1 MAKSQFQDR
10 AEGIVGRAEAAA
22 GSLADDAKSQFG
34 RVGDP
39 GTQAPATAGRA
50 YGQARDQMSGAA
62 AAVASSVEQQ
72 PFVTPLAVGLVCGT
86 VCFLL
91 GRR

>member
-1 MAKSQFQDR
+1 VQKALWAEQRLSPVLLLMMPR
-10 AEGIVGRAEAAA
+10 ANLEE
-22 GSLADDAKSQFG
+22 LA
-34 RVGDP
+34 
-39 GTQAPATAGRA
+39 TQGPATAERA

-72 PFVTPLAVGLVCGT
+72 PFVIPLAVGLVCGT
-86 VCFLL
+86 ACFLL